1 MVREAIAYR
10 LYVLNVANEKK
21 SSKQCPSY
29 YLIPDNAC

>member
-1 MVREAIAYR
+1 MVREAYSHS
-10 LYVLNVANEKK
+10 LQVLNVANEKK